1 MDSDTI
7 YINTCHV
14 CFVTKATKHR
24 HPGWMFRKDSLAG
37 ACEDL
42 VETVSFWASTE
53 IDLSEGVSFRLEN
66 REDLSG
72 VLGSFQGIL

>member
-1 MDSDTI
+1 MLVGCSGRI
-7 YINTCHV
+7 
-14 CFVTKATKHR
+14 
-24 HPGWMFRKDSLAG
+24 SLAG

-42 VETVSFWASTE
+42 VGTVSFWASTE

-72 VLGSFQGIL
+72 VLGSFQGIQ